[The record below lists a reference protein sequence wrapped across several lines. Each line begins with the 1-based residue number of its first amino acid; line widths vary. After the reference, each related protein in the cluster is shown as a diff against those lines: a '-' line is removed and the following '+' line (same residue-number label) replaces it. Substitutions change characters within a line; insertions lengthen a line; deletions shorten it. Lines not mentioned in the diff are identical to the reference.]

1 MQLPSSAGFC
11 TAVDR
16 DTKREIREGEKGTAR
31 LSEQALALRNWH
43 DALSSKHWK
52 KRHARLNAA
61 KMSAAR
67 TRRDGAGGGRPHA
80 PHGGGR
86 NCIPGMNS
94 TLTLLHMPPTM
105 HAQTHGQTR
114 RRTCMVARTDA
125 QTHACTDARTDAQ
138 THGQTHRQTH
148 GQTHR
153 RTPAYACMFARTD
166 AQTHVQTPWTR
177 GTRARGSH
185 RGCDGT
191 VRAHGSREG
200 TAALRQDRTR
210 RKSARGRGN
219 VGGEAREWDG
229 LDRDNMSPQKSK
241 LGKRDGCTASRE
253 ARIFVRVPES

>member
-1 MQLPSSAGFC
+1 MHP
-11 TAVDR
+11 R
-16 DTKREIREGEKGTAR
+16 DELDPDSVAY
-31 LSEQALALRNWH
+31 APN
-43 DALSSKHWK
+43 
-52 KRHARLNAA
+52 HARTDA
-61 KMSAAR
+61 
-67 TRRDGAGGGRPHA
+67 
-80 PHGGGR
+80 
-86 NCIPGMNS
+86 
-94 TLTLLHMPPTM
+94 
-105 HAQTHGQTR
+105 
-114 RRTCMVARTDA
+114 TDA
-125 QTHACTDARTDAQ
+125 QTHVHGCTDRRTDARVHRRTDRRTDARTDA
-138 THGQTHRQTH
+138 H

>member
-138 THGQTHRQTH
+138 THAGVRVHVCTD
-148 GQTHR
+148 R
-153 RTPAYACMFARTD
+153 RTDARTD
-166 AQTHVQTPWTR
+166 ALDPR
-177 GTRARGSH
+177 DAR
-185 RGCDGT
+185 
-191 VRAHGSREG
+191 
-200 TAALRQDRTR
+200 Q
-210 RKSARGRGN
+210 RKSSRLRRYCASAR
-219 VGGEAREWDG
+219 
-229 LDRDNMSPQKSK
+229 
-241 LGKRDGCTASRE
+241 
-253 ARIFVRVPES
+253 